1 MSDKLNQVIKSVN
14 RLAATDPSSPSVEER
29 ARELLASV
37 GQFKTA
43 LEPTPAPAPEREVAP
58 ARSEFVV
65 DNPSILDEI
74 DQMRSAAA
82 KPAER
87 YGRVIAILDGLRHA
101 AVLAGRPQ
109 NAAVRPQIAV
119 IVKKVAGVF
128 AEVDTVQDL
137 DKPLEQIERAVHGLY
152 GNQSSNSCYYFDR
165 RGKGGHGSAPESA
178 E

>member
-1 MSDKLNQVIKSVN
+1 MSDKLNAVIKSVN
-14 RLAATDPSSPSVEER
+14 RLAATDPSGPGVEER
-29 ARELLASV
+29 ARELVASV
-37 GQFKTA
+37 GKLKSA
-43 LEPTPAPAPEREVAP
+43 VDADPAPERKVAP
-58 ARSEFVV
+58 AKSEFVV
-65 DNPSILDEI
+65 ENPSVLEEI
-74 DQMRSAAA
+74 DLMRSAAA

-109 NAAVRPQIAV
+109 NAAVRPQIAA